1 MCGCVSID
9 LSSWKATN
17 SFSRIHKPPVSPVLL
32 VLFCFC
38 RPRTCDPAPTTP
50 FYVAHTPLSVSVS
63 LLRPAADSHS
73 LSFSP
78 PHALGLCLCLC
89 LSPVYYDLCVSSSF
103 FFQLYISCSRTEE
116 NERKK
121 NVHSSLHAPL
131 LPPHRVHN
139 CLSVSSFMYTFPRT
153 SSALHLLL

>member
-17 SFSRIHKPPVSPVLL
+17 SSSRIHKPPVSPLLL

-38 RPRTCDPAPTTP
+38 RPRTCDPVPTTP

-78 PHALGLCLCLC
+78 PHALCLCLC
-89 LSPVYYDLCVSSSF
+89 LSPVYYDLCVSSF
-103 FFQLYISCSRTEE
+103 FFSYIFRVAERRRT
-116 NERKK
+116 NERRTFT
-121 NVHSSLHAPL
+121 LLFTPPL